1 MSRFTQHAAL
11 VKSVVLNQ
19 FGDQMELF
27 AANKITLLNRTH
39 GVLLNRV
46 QEADQYEDARF
57 TTELKVVKLDVAM
70 QPYVKANNWLKHK
83 GVWYKFDQPTDVST
97 IARGAKTDAHFIYWY
112 VK

>member
-1 MSRFTQHAAL
+1 
-11 VKSVVLNQ
+11 
-19 FGDQMELF
+19 MELF